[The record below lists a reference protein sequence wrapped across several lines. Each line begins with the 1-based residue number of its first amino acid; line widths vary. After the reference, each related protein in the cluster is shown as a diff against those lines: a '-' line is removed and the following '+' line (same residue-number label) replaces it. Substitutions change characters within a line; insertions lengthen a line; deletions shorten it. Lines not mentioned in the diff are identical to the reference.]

1 MTAYE
6 RKGSGRVGRRR
17 SLLFAL
23 ALALLLAATLLIP
36 FRRHVLLWIYAAL
49 VAPPPLLEPTEE
61 GPGVRWFD
69 DYYTVERI
77 DEQTI
82 AIGEPRY
89 AQQVFSYL
97 ILGQERAVLFDS
109 GPGLRDIRPVVE
121 ALTALPVTAVPSHL
135 HYDHVGNHD
144 RFDSVAVVDLPHLRE
159 RAQGG
164 VLRPTRWE
172 HLGFTEDVPV
182 PELRV
187 TEWLAPGALLELGGR
202 SLEVLHVPG
211 HTRESIALF
220 DREREQLFSGD
231 FIYPGPLVAMVPGSS
246 MGDYLRTAERLAE
259 RLPASVALLTAHRSV
274 PPGAPVLAYGDLVDL
289 RGALDEIRQGEREG
303 SGVFP
308 RVFRVNER
316 MLLWSDFWESW
327 N

>member
-1 MTAYE
+1 M
-6 RKGSGRVGRRR
+6 RRY
-17 SLLFAL
+17 LFAL
-23 ALALLLAATLLIP
+23 GFALLLAAILLVP
-36 FRRHVLLWIYAAL
+36 FRRHVFLWIYAAL
-49 VAPPPLLEPTEE
+49 VAPPSLLEPAEE
-61 GPGVRWFD
+61 GPDVRWFD

-77 DEQTI
+77 DEHTI

-97 ILGQERAVLFDS
+97 ILGRERAVLFDS

-135 HYDHVGNHD
+135 HFDHIGNHD
-144 RFDSVAVVDLPHLRE
+144 RFDSVAVVDLPHLRD
-159 RAQGG
+159 RAQGD

-187 TEWLAPGALLELGGR
+187 TEWLAPGAFLELGGR

-211 HTRESIALF
+211 HTSDSIALF
-220 DREREQLFSGD
+220 DGERAQLFTGD

-246 MGDYLRTAERLAE
+246 MGDYLRTAEQLEA
-259 RLPASVALLTAHRSV
+259 RLPTSATLLTAHRTV
-274 PPGAPVLAYGDLVDL
+274 PPGAPLLSVSDLVDL
-289 RGALDEIRQGEREG
+289 RVALDEIRLGERKG

-327 N
+327 D